1 MRSHSEMLIENL
13 NNDSESVRLDA
24 LRGLMGKIDAGEM
37 EKPITGNDVNNHI
50 HTWYSFSPYS
60 PTKAVW
66 MAYSSGLSTA
76 GIMDHDSVSG
86 ADEFIKAGKIAGI
99 ATTTG
104 VECRTDFSKTPL
116 NGKRINNPDQNSIA
130 YVALHGIPYIQI
142 EKVKRFFEP
151 FLSERNLRNRQMT
164 AKLNEITKP
173 FNVSIDF
180 DKEVVPLSKS
190 HKGGSITE
198 RHILFALSLKLICIF
213 GKGKM
218 LFNFLADRINLHLNS
233 KAADNLHDPHN
244 EFYEYDLL
252 GLLKSDL
259 VPLFYIDASAECPD
273 IIEVIRLSE
282 QIGAISAYAYLGDVS
297 DSVTGDKRSQ
307 QFEDNYL
314 DLLFET
320 IKTLGFRAVTYMP
333 SRNTLKQLVRVK
345 ELCKKYDL
353 LEISG
358 EDINSPRQRFICEAQ
373 RIEAFGNLYDS
384 TWALIGHESEASK
397 ALCKGMFSSLVA
409 STYPDL
415 YERISVFKD
424 IGQRQ
429 VKSRV

>member
-1 MRSHSEMLIENL
+1 MRSCCEKLIEHL
-13 NNDSESVRLDA
+13 NNDSESLRLEA
-24 LRGLMGKIDAGEM
+24 LNTLMSKIHTGEM
-37 EKPITGNDVNNHI
+37 EAPITGSDVNNHI

-66 MAYSSGLSTA
+66 MAYSSGLPTA

-86 ADEFIKAGKIAGI
+86 ADEFIKAGQIAGI

-116 NGKRINNPDQNSIA
+116 NGKRINNPDQDSIA
-130 YVALHGIPYIQI
+130 YVALHGIPYTQI
-142 EKVKRFFEP
+142 EKVKRFFDP
-151 FLSERNLRNRQMT
+151 FLSERNLRNRHMT

-180 DKEVVPLSKS
+180 DKDVVPLSKS
-190 HKGGSITE
+190 YNGGSITE
-198 RHILFALSLKLICIF
+198 RHILFAFSLKLISIF
-213 GKGKM
+213 GKGKT
-218 LFNFLADRINLHLNS
+218 LFNFLADRLNLHLSS
-233 KAADNLHDPHN
+233 KTADNLQDPHN

-273 IIEVIRLSE
+273 IMEVMRLSE
-282 QIGAISAYAYLGDVS
+282 QIGAISAYAYLGDIS
-297 DSVTGDKRSQ
+297 DSVTGDKRPQS
-307 QFEDNYL
+307 FEDSYL

-320 IKTLGFRAVTYMP
+320 IKSIGFRAVTYMP
-333 SRNTLKQLVRVK
+333 SRNTQKQLVRVK
-345 ELCKKYDL
+345 ELCEKYDL

-373 RIEAFGNLYDS
+373 RNEIFRNLFDS
-384 TWALIGHESEASK
+384 TWALIGHEFESAKDPCS
-397 ALCKGMFSSLVA
+397 GMFSSSVI
-409 STYPDL
+409 SKYPDL
-415 YERISVFKD
+415 YERISVFKN

-429 VKSRV
+429 VKTRV

>member
-1 MRSHSEMLIENL
+1 MRSCCEKLIEHL
-13 NNDSESVRLDA
+13 NNDSESVRLEA
-24 LRGLMGKIDAGEM
+24 LGSLMSKIHAGEI
-37 EKPITGNDVNNHI
+37 EKPITGIDVNNHI

-66 MAYSSGLSTA
+66 MAYSSGLATA

-104 VECRTDFSKTPL
+104 VECRTDFSNTPL
-116 NGKRINNPDQNSIA
+116 NGKRINNPDQDSIA
-130 YVALHGIPYIQI
+130 YVALHGIPYTQI
-142 EKVKRFFEP
+142 EKVKSFFEP

-180 DKEVVPLSKS
+180 DIDVVPLSKS
-190 HKGGSITE
+190 YKGGSITE
-198 RHILFALSLKLICIF
+198 RHILFALSLKLISIF
-213 GKGKM
+213 GKGKT
-218 LFNFLADRINLHLNS
+218 LFNFLTDRLNLHLSS
-233 KAADNLHDPHN
+233 KTADNLQDPHN

-259 VPLFYIDASAECPD
+259 VPLFYIDSSAECPD
-273 IIEVIRLSE
+273 IMEVIRLSE
-282 QIGAISAYAYLGDVS
+282 QIGSISAYAYLGDVS
-297 DSVTGDKRSQ
+297 DSVTGDKRPQS
-307 QFEDNYL
+307 FEDSYL

-320 IKTLGFRAVTYMP
+320 IKSVGFRAVTYMP

-358 EDINSPRQRFICEAQ
+358 EDINSPRQRFICAAQ
-373 RIEAFGNLYDS
+373 RNEVFSNLFDS
-384 TWALIGHESEASK
+384 TWALIGHESEAAKDPYS
-397 ALCKGMFSSLVA
+397 GMFSPSVILK
-409 STYPDL
+409 YPDL
-415 YERISVFKD
+415 YQRISVFKD

-429 VKSRV
+429 VKTHV